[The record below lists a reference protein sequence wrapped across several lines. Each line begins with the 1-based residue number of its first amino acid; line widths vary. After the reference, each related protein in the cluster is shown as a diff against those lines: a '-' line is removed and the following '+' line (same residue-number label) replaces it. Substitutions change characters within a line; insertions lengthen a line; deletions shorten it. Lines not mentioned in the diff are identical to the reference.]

1 MTGQPPLEVPIADSL
16 SPTELMEQKLLTK
29 HRCRW
34 YKIGGQTVA
43 RVFGQIKA
51 AGGFDKFMQLR
62 FKTCCHQW
70 WLICARRNLLKL

>member
-29 HRCRW
+29 RGCRW

-43 RVFGQIKA
+43 LVFGQIKA